1 MIHFD
6 IDKTIQAAA
15 YLIKRRPGKIENY
28 MRLLKLLYLA
38 DRRSLKERGAP
49 ICGDT
54 AYGMK
59 EGPVPGRTLDL
70 IKGTDPSS
78 VKWEQFIERTDYDVL
93 LKSDPGN
100 LHLSQAELDILDH
113 VATYFKSYDPF
124 ELVVWCHENLPEYDE
139 NWKKRKEGAKRV
151 RIPFEDVLSA
161 IHRSEDGPRIVE
173 EINENLAFNRL
184 FSHHMPASGTQG

>member
-15 YLIKRRPGKIENY
+15 YLIKRRPGKTENY

-38 DRRSLKERGAP
+38 DRESLKERGVP
-49 ICGDT
+49 ICGDA

-59 EGPVPGRTLDL
+59 EGPVPSRTLDL
-70 IKGTDPSS
+70 IKGRDPSS
-78 VKWEQFIERTDYDVL
+78 AKWEQFIERSDYDVI

-100 LHLSQAELDILDH
+100 LHLSPAEINILDR
-113 VATYFKSYDPF
+113 VATCFKSFDPF
-124 ELVVWCHENLPEYDE
+124 DLVEWCHDNLPEYDE
-139 NWKKRKEGAKRV
+139 NWKKRKEGEQSV

-161 IHRSEDGPRIVE
+161 IGRLDDQARIIA
-173 EINENLAFNRL
+173 EINENAAFQRL
-184 FSHHMPASGTQG
+184 FSHHMPASGTRE